1 MKMDLKNPIVEVE
14 NSKDSLTSRENQ
26 AEYRVAGL
34 RDNIDNVVQT
44 SKKLKN

>member
-1 MKMDLKNPIVEVE
+1 MKMDLKNANVELE

-26 AEYRVAGL
+26 AEYRAPDL
-34 RDNIDNVVQT
+34 RDNIDNAVQT